1 MADRRLQVFRAVARH
16 LSFTRAA
23 DALFMT
29 QPAVTFQVRQL
40 EEQYGTRL
48 FDRRHGSIALT
59 PAGELALSYAE
70 RILGLAD
77 EMDTRIGEMTDEMRG
92 LLQIGVS
99 ASLGELLPRVL
110 AEFAVGHPQ
119 VRVQLSVANSEAIA
133 RRVADHSLDV
143 GLIAAPAKLPNLSCT
158 ICGADELMLICA
170 PEHPLAGLAKI
181 SAKVLVGHEYVC
193 SEPGSGTR
201 EIVDAYLR
209 ANRVAVDD
217 LQIRMELG
225 SPEALKGAVAAG
237 AGFAIVAR
245 DLASREVRLG
255 ELVAI
260 PLQPRLRRSRHLV
273 VPEDRFRSRLAATF
287 IQFAGQK
294 LAELAS

>member
-48 FDRRHGSIALT
+48 FERRHGSIALT

-77 EMDTRIGEMTDEMRG
+77 EMDTRIGELTNEMRG

-99 ASLGELLPRVL
+99 ASLGELMPRLL
-110 AEFAVGHPQ
+110 AEFAAGHPQ
-119 VRVQLSVANSEAIA
+119 VRAQLNVASSEAIE
-133 RRVADHSLDV
+133 RRVADHSLDI

-158 ICGADELMLICA
+158 ICGADELMVICA

-181 SAKVLVGHEYVC
+181 SPKALAGHDYVC
-193 SEPGSGTR
+193 SDPGSGTR
-201 EIVDAYLR
+201 ESVDAYWR
-209 ANRVAVDD
+209 ANRVAGDD
-217 LQIRMELG
+217 LKTRMELG

-237 AGFAIVAR
+237 SGFAIVAR
-245 DLASREVRLG
+245 HLAGREVRLG

-260 PLQPRLRRSRHLV
+260 PLQPRLRRNRYLV
-273 VPEDRFRSRLAATF
+273 QPQDRFRSRLAATF
-287 IQFAGQK
+287 IQFAERK
-294 LAELAS
+294 LAELAP